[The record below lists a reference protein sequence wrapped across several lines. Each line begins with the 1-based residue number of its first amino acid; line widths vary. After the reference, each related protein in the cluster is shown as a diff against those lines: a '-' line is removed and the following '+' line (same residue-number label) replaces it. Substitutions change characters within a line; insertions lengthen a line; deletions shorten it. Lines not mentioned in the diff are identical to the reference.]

1 MQRFTVHTSLAVV
14 GMLVPHTALAAAAT
28 FKEFT
33 LQLINLLDLGTLAL
47 FSAAIMFFFWTVV
60 VNLWG
65 YDGGNAEQKK
75 KLQQTLFWGILIL
88 FVMVSIW
95 GIIEILQQTLSRGL
109 A

>member
-1 MQRFTVHTSLAVV
+1 MRRFL
-14 GMLVPHTALAAAAT
+14 LHTAVLGLIVLAPQAAFAAAGT

-33 LQLINLLDLGTLAL
+33 LQLINLIDLGTLAL

-60 VNLWG
+60 MNLWG

-75 KLQQTLFWGILIL
+75 KLQETLFWGILIL